1 VKTSP
6 PPIDLVLLDSQ
17 SSFADYCRGLEG
29 VERLAVDTEFV
40 GEKYYYPK
48 LEVVQL
54 YGGTGPVG
62 IIDAP
67 TISDWAPLAKLIGH
81 PRTLKLMHAADQDL
95 ELIFRATGAM
105 AEPLVDTQLAGAFLG
120 YGAQVSLVNIV
131 RAIIGEELCGKQ
143 TTSDWSHRPLTSA
156 QLQYAASDVI
166 HLHRIHE
173 VLSAE
178 LERTGRRRWF
188 EAEQA
193 ARLQASLREDADPR
207 EAWRRVKEWSSL
219 SGRDLA
225 ILRELAAWREETAK
239 ARNLPRRTVLTD
251 DSLVELARFQPETT
265 EKAAKLRRIN
275 PGQVN
280 RWFRELQQCIK
291 VGREL
296 PRDQWPQK
304 PASERPDIP
313 TGLLEL
319 CQALLRTEA
328 ESHGVAPTVLA
339 TTGELQSLI
348 DERETISN
356 SRNPLLDGWRREL
369 VGERL
374 IGLLQGRVQVVVGA
388 RGQLVFE
395 DRTNSNGKAR
405 P

>member
-1 VKTSP
+1 
-6 PPIDLVLLDSQ
+6 
-17 SSFADYCRGLEG
+17 
-29 VERLAVDTEFV
+29 
-40 GEKYYYPK
+40 
-48 LEVVQL
+48 
-54 YGGTGPVG
+54 
-62 IIDAP
+62 
-67 TISDWAPLAKLIGH
+67 
-81 PRTLKLMHAADQDL
+81 
-95 ELIFRATGAM
+95 
-105 AEPLVDTQLAGAFLG
+105 
-120 YGAQVSLVNIV
+120 
-131 RAIIGEELCGKQ
+131 
-143 TTSDWSHRPLTSA
+143 
-156 QLQYAASDVI
+156 
-166 HLHRIHE
+166 
-173 VLSAE
+173 
-178 LERTGRRRWF
+178 
-188 EAEQA
+188 
-193 ARLQASLREDADPR
+193 
-207 EAWRRVKEWSSL
+207 
-219 SGRDLA
+219 
-225 ILRELAAWREETAK
+225 
-239 ARNLPRRTVLTD
+239 
-251 DSLVELARFQPETT
+251 
-265 EKAAKLRRIN
+265 
-275 PGQVN
+275 
-280 RWFRELQQCIK
+280 

-356 SRNPLLDGWRREL
+356 SRNPLLEGWRREL